1 VTLANGF
8 LALVRKAT
16 ADLDI
21 DRLEDEVHAFA
32 RRHPDWTTRRK
43 ADFLILRTARRAAAL
58 GAVASLP
65 PGWAALLAVAPEL
78 SALLIMQS
86 RLILSLHLL
95 YGGVPEPEERALEV
109 LAGLA
114 TGAGINVGRRLTTR
128 AAEEI
133 ASRLVARLAGREA
146 SHFVPIAGAVAA
158 AALNYAAVRAVG
170 RAAAYRVEKLYG
182 PPELP
187 GSGPVLDATGRVA

>member
-1 VTLANGF
+1 VTLADRF
-8 LALVRKAT
+8 LALVRKVT
-16 ADLDI
+16 TDLDI
-21 DRLEDEVHAFA
+21 DQLHDEVRAFA

-43 ADFLILRTARRAAAL
+43 ADWLIQRTARRAAAL

-65 PGWAALLAVAPEL
+65 PGWAAVATVAPEL

-128 AAEEI
+128 ATEEV
-133 ASRLVARLAGREA
+133 ATRLVARIAGREA
-146 SHFVPIAGAVAA
+146 SHFVPLLGAAAA
-158 AALNYAAVRAVG
+158 AALNYAAVKAVG
-170 RAAAYRVEKLYG
+170 RAAAHRVEKLYG
-182 PPELP
+182 PPEIP
-187 GSGPVLDATGRVA
+187 GSGPIVDATGRVA